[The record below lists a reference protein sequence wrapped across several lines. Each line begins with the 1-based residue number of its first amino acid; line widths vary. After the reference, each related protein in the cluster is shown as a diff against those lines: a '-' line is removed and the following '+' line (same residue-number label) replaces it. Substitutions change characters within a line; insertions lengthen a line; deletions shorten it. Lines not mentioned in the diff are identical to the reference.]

1 MPIRVKFT
9 LGALLGAVLGAAGVS
24 MLTALAYALLA
35 PDSFKD
41 GQFALIFFLTVPF
54 GGLLG
59 LLAGTAFVLV
69 SLGRARPAG
78 WLGAIGGGSLA
89 LLALLVAWESAGTRG
104 GGMGEFVNTL
114 LSPWVGVPFLCA
126 AVFACIGW
134 NLLRRK

>member
-9 LGALLGAVLGAAGVS
+9 LGALFGSVLGAAGVS
-24 MLTALAYALLA
+24 LLTAFAYALLA
-35 PDSFKD
+35 PDAFKD
-41 GQFALIFFLTVPF
+41 GQFALLFFLTVPF
-54 GGLLG
+54 GGFLG
-59 LLAGTAFVLV
+59 LLAGVASVMV

-78 WLGAIGGGSLA
+78 WVSAIGGGLLA

-104 GGMGEFVNTL
+104 GGMSEFFRTL
-114 LSPWVGVPFLCA
+114 FAPWVGVPFLCA